1 MRVVVD
7 RSRCVGTGICES
19 TVPDVFEIEDDGR
32 LVIEECDVAPDRLD
46 PVRAAVASCPTQ
58 ALSLIESER

>member
-19 TVPDVFEIEDDGR
+19 TVPVVFEIGDDGR
-32 LVIEECDVAPDRLD
+32 LVIVDENVAPDRLD
-46 PVRAAVASCPTQ
+46 AVRSAVASCPTQ
-58 ALSLIESER
+58 ALSLMESER

>member
-1 MRVVVD
+1 MKVVVD

-19 TVPDVFEIEDDGR
+19 TAPAVFEIDDDGR

-46 PVRAAVASCPTQ
+46 PVHAAVANCPTQ
-58 ALSLIESER
+58 ALSLMESER